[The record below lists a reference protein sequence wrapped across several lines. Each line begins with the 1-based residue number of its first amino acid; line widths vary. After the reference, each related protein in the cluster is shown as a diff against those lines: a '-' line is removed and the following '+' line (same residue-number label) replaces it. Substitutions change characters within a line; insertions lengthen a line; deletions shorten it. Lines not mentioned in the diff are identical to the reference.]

1 MGKRVYSSVVLWLM
15 GLVCCAAVAVAAD
28 QPAEETKTENRIV
41 AVSAREGLNPAT
53 LQAAPGTTVIWVN
66 HSNQPAE
73 IHFLE
78 KKVTLAC
85 GAPVNFFIGQDGS
98 YESAKIPFGGTASL
112 CFVEKGKFEYEY
124 KASAT
129 FYPLAAKE
137 HKGIIWIQ

>member
-1 MGKRVYSSVVLWLM
+1 MRRKLYRCAVLMMMGML
-15 GLVCCAAVAVAAD
+15 CCLAVAFAAD
-28 QPAEETKTENRIV
+28 QPADETKVVNRIV
-41 AVSAREGLNPAT
+41 TVSAREGLNPST
-53 LQAAPGTTVIWVN
+53 VQSSPGTTIIWVN
-66 HSNQPAE
+66 QSNQPAE
-73 IHFLE
+73 IRFLE

-85 GAPVNFFIGQDGS
+85 GAPVNFIIGENGA

-124 KASAT
+124 RASAT

>member
-1 MGKRVYSSVVLWLM
+1 MGKRIYSSAIFWLM
-15 GLVCCAAVAVAAD
+15 GLMCFIAVAAAAE
-28 QPAEETKTENRIV
+28 QAAEETKTESRIV

-73 IHFLE
+73 IRFPE

-124 KASAT
+124 RASAT
-129 FYPLAAKE
+129 FYPLEEKV

>member
-1 MGKRVYSSVVLWLM
+1 MRNAIYGSVVFLM
-15 GLVCCAAVAVAAD
+15 LGLLCFTAVAVATD
-28 QPAEETKTENRIV
+28 QPSEETKTENRIV

-53 LQAAPGTTVIWVN
+53 LQAAPGTTIIWVN

-85 GAPVNFFIGQDGS
+85 GAPVNFFVGDDGS

-112 CFVEKGKFEYEY
+112 CFLEKGKFEYAY

-129 FYPLAAKE
+129 FYPLAEKE